1 MWIVLKFK
9 RKEQNHLVK
18 ELKEKVGKDV
28 KIYVPKINLKL
39 FTKNKVVNSK
49 KPLLG
54 DYLFCYHPNFKDFN
68 FLSTIKFLKGL
79 KYILK
84 DFISSQ
90 KEINFF
96 IERCNSLK
104 TTKAFYLK
112 IF

>member
-49 KPLLG
+49 KNHYWEITCSVTIQILKTLIS
-54 DYLFCYHPNFKDFN
+54 LALSNFK
-68 FLSTIKFLKGL
+68 
-79 KYILK
+79 
-84 DFISSQ
+84 
-90 KEINFF
+90 
-96 IERCNSLK
+96 R
-104 TTKAFYLK
+104 A
-112 IF
+112 